1 MSFYDFHS
9 DDADCPYPFEKEKTS
24 AKLRELF
31 DEEDN
36 VSESFNFDNDEE
48 DFDIDVRKVRTSVLV
63 KELSELYNRLKQ
75 LSPSPLWFL
84 ETKHGV
90 VADILVKS
98 GPDHKL
104 ISIPM
109 VRIKIDGR
117 TFVISS
123 EGTFKIE
130 KSTRYG
136 KMTPISEMPN
146 KIYTQVISKMENYTK
161 DAKDFE

>member
-1 MSFYDFHS
+1 M
-9 DDADCPYPFEKEKTS
+9 KK
-24 AKLRELF
+24 
-31 DEEDN
+31 DN
-36 VSESFNFDNDEE
+36 VSEAFNFNDNKE

-90 VADILVKS
+90 VADILVKNN
-98 GPDHKL
+98 PEHRL

-130 KSTRYG
+130 KATRYG
-136 KMTPISEMPN
+136 EMTPISEMSD
-146 KIYTQVISKMENYTK
+146 KIYNQVISKMENYIK
-161 DAKDFE
+161 DAKDFERIR